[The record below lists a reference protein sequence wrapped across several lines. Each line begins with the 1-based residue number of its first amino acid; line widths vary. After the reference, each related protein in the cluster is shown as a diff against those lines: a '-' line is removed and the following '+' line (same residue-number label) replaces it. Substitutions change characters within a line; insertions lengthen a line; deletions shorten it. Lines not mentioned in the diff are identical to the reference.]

1 MDDKKDYRLITEGM
15 RAECPKALGRNA
27 ELKILISHVSEEA
40 LIALLLKDFIESTFL
55 GQFEVLLGSNIS
67 DIGVG
72 DKWLVELDGSL
83 TSAELL
89 LVLCSPKSIRQP
101 WIHFEFGCAW
111 TKSLAIT
118 CLCHSGLNR
127 IGLPPHLRTFD
138 VLEVDDDDFMVQL
151 FNALAKRF
159 GIKRLPR
166 LSYDTMKAELR
177 ATLVSLAHTGKD
189 SEATISPGAGKEE
202 THAEIRPIP
211 AEPLPAREDEAPEA
225 TTLLEKDL
233 EEKIDERIEE
243 TIRKKKEP
251 DKPEARPRSAP
262 GVVIKKKV
270 SKGRKKKDD
279 QAEPES
285 VQKRLLKLLAEAGD
299 TGYPLEDLADLLGI
313 VEPRLEPYLDVLKD
327 QAYINISVEVGR
339 PPEYKIASKGEQY
352 LTESKPA

>member
-1 MDDKKDYRLITEGM
+1 M
-15 RAECPKALGRNA
+15 
-27 ELKILISHVSEEA
+27 KILISHVPEEA

-55 GQFEVLLGSNIS
+55 GQFEVSLAKNAS

-83 TSAELL
+83 TSAGLL

-111 TKSLAIT
+111 TKSLAIS
-118 CLCHSGLNR
+118 CLCHSGLNKV
-127 IGLPPHLRTFD
+127 GLPPHLRTFD
-138 VLEVDDDDFMVQL
+138 VLEVDDEGFMEEL
-151 FNALAKRF
+151 FTDLAKRF

-177 ATLVSLAHTGKD
+177 ATLVSLAHGGKEGEGKISPIAVSD
-189 SEATISPGAGKEE
+189 EEQVVIEATPESLSIKEVEASEEPAVLGKE
-202 THAEIRPIP
+202 
-211 AEPLPAREDEAPEA
+211 
-225 TTLLEKDL
+225 L

-243 TIRKKKEP
+243 KIREKKEPRKPKPPPRSTPGVVVKRKKK
-251 DKPEARPRSAP
+251 KA
-262 GVVIKKKV
+262 
-270 SKGRKKKDD
+270 RKKKDT

-285 VQKRLLKLLAEAGD
+285 VQKRVLTLLAEAGE

-313 VEPRLEPYLDVLKD
+313 VEPKLEPYLDVLKD

-339 PPEYKIASKGEQY
+339 PPEYKIASKGELY
-352 LTESKPA
+352 LTETKP